1 MPMND
6 EQQDM
11 QDPDD
16 PVAGVG
22 STEPRVERPTTD
34 GTEVSDEHRDR
45 RSRFFRARREAASPI
60 ADLEVEAGPRWGE
73 REANRQIRAFLLRLA
88 GDRPLEHHDDPVDL
102 ARENDLLL
110 LFGPDEEEAFA
121 KLALRFPEETVA
133 TWASLLAGG
142 DRTEA
147 FGPRSRAERRDEA
160 AIERSIKLG
169 VRRRALAV
177 LAVLASVVV
186 GAVLVGIALEDQP
199 EDRSDRALRFAAAE
213 ATRDLGDPAAPVAG
227 GPPVAEPLLT
237 TAVDRLVA
245 VAAGDGA
252 LEDRIRLTVD
262 DGALPL
268 APGSVT
274 ASVLQH
280 DGGQVALVGPAG
292 WTTATC
298 IRASVVTHLLRP
310 LDVVLHEEDG
320 ACPPGLAGRRATVT
334 CLGDDA
340 LILAIEIPQGEVELV
355 EGGIGWAE
363 GIRVGLEFDA
373 PGWEVLALRGTIAVP
388 AGEASVLVPA
398 FGGGQGDVLTVDL
411 GEGRTGSCTM
421 R

>member
-16 PVAGVG
+16 PVVAAG

-45 RSRFFRARREAASPI
+45 RNRFFRARREAASPI
-60 ADLEVEAGPRWGE
+60 ADVEVEAGPRWGE

-213 ATRDLGDPAAPVAG
+213 ATRDLGDPAAPPGAS
-227 GPPVAEPLLT
+227 PPRSSST
-237 TAVDRLVA
+237 TAARWRWSA
-245 VAAGDGA
+245 RPDGP
-252 LEDRIRLTVD
+252 R
-262 DGALPL
+262 
-268 APGSVT
+268 
-274 ASVLQH
+274 
-280 DGGQVALVGPAG
+280 
-292 WTTATC
+292 
-298 IRASVVTHLLRP
+298 RP
-310 LDVVLHEEDG
+310 VS
-320 ACPPGLAGRRATVT
+320 GRR
-334 CLGDDA
+334 
-340 LILAIEIPQGEVELV
+340 
-355 EGGIGWAE
+355 W
-363 GIRVGLEFDA
+363 
-373 PGWEVLALRGTIAVP
+373 
-388 AGEASVLVPA
+388 
-398 FGGGQGDVLTVDL
+398 
-411 GEGRTGSCTM
+411 
-421 R
+421 

>member
-1 MPMND
+1 MND

-16 PVAGVG
+16 PVVAAG

-60 ADLEVEAGPRWGE
+60 ADVEVEAGPRWGE

-147 FGPRSRAERRDEA
+147 FGPRSR
-160 AIERSIKLG
+160 
-169 VRRRALAV
+169 
-177 LAVLASVVV
+177 
-186 GAVLVGIALEDQP
+186 GIALEDQP

-227 GPPVAEPLLT
+227 GPPIAEPLLT

-262 DGALPL
+262 DSALPL

-320 ACPPGLAGRRATVT
+320 VCPPGLAGRRATVT

>member
-1 MPMND
+1 MCLYYWLR
-6 EQQDM
+6 
-11 QDPDD
+11 
-16 PVAGVG
+16 VAS
-22 STEPRVERPTTD
+22 STSADWVHVLREGREEPELRPLDLAEPRVERPTTD

-88 GDRPLEHHDDPVDL
+88 GDRTLEHHDDPVDL

-186 GAVLVGIALEDQP
+186 GAVLVGIAVEDQP
-199 EDRSDRALRFAAAE
+199 EDRSDRALRFAAAGSPRSRV
-213 ATRDLGDPAAPVAG
+213 ASAAR
-227 GPPVAEPLLT
+227 
-237 TAVDRLVA
+237 RLPS
-245 VAAGDGA
+245 
-252 LEDRIRLTVD
+252 R
-262 DGALPL
+262 
-268 APGSVT
+268 
-274 ASVLQH
+274 
-280 DGGQVALVGPAG
+280 
-292 WTTATC
+292 C
-298 IRASVVTHLLRP
+298 
-310 LDVVLHEEDG
+310 
-320 ACPPGLAGRRATVT
+320 
-334 CLGDDA
+334 
-340 LILAIEIPQGEVELV
+340 
-355 EGGIGWAE
+355 
-363 GIRVGLEFDA
+363 
-373 PGWEVLALRGTIAVP
+373 
-388 AGEASVLVPA
+388 
-398 FGGGQGDVLTVDL
+398 
-411 GEGRTGSCTM
+411 
-421 R
+421 